1 METSDS
7 SSINDP
13 SKTRNAYSVSRYRG
27 VIVGIIFLAGSI
39 FTFWS
44 LQTIQ
49 KDLVQK
55 VAYDHS
61 SKLSNTL
68 TQFRTLY
75 TSEVIS
81 KAKAFGM
88 EVSHDYKDNS
98 AAIPLPAT
106 LSILLGEAITS
117 ADGGGARLYSDYP
130 FPWRENSGGVR
141 DSFEQEALEFFRESP
156 YEREFY
162 RIESYQ
168 GRLSLRYAAPDRMRE
183 SCVGCHNSHPDTPRN
198 DWRVGDVRGVL
209 EVIVPM
215 NVAYNAIGN
224 GLQRV
229 WIIMGG
235 LGGGSLL
242 FLWFTNQR
250 FRKQST
256 IIDQGTI
263 ALKKEIDDRL
273 KAQREKEKIEV
284 LANRLRES
292 EAKMRSIVESAA
304 ESIVTITSENRIITT
319 FNPAAEITFGYESKH
334 IIGKDFSLLTPEDSD
349 INEFFLPS
357 ENKANNA
364 VAIDELIGYRQD
376 GTAFPMSMSVSPMGI
391 KGQESYTIIIR
402 DLTEKKALEAKLL
415 QAQKLESVGQ
425 LAAGIAHEINTPI
438 QFIGDN
444 LVFAKDAILD
454 ISELIKKYQ
463 RFTDK
468 NIDQDSE
475 EMIKEIKDIKETEER
490 IDIEFTL
497 EEAPKSIN
505 ESLEGVARVAKIVR
519 AMKEFSHPGSETME
533 MSDINSAIEN
543 TIVIAQNE
551 WRYVANLETNLYP
564 DLPLIPCFLN
574 EFNQVILNLIVNA
587 AHAISDA
594 LPEGEEEKGV
604 INISTSIDGHWALI
618 EVSDTGPGI
627 PEKIISKVFDPF
639 FTTKEVGK
647 GTGQGLSIA
656 HRVITEKHSGELDV
670 TSKIGKGTT
679 FSIRLPIH
687 PTEQN

>member
-1 METSDS
+1 
-7 SSINDP
+7 
-13 SKTRNAYSVSRYRG
+13 
-27 VIVGIIFLAGSI
+27 
-39 FTFWS
+39 
-44 LQTIQ
+44 
-49 KDLVQK
+49 
-55 VAYDHS
+55 
-61 SKLSNTL
+61 
-68 TQFRTLY
+68 
-75 TSEVIS
+75 
-81 KAKAFGM
+81 
-88 EVSHDYKDNS
+88 
-98 AAIPLPAT
+98 
-106 LSILLGEAITS
+106 
-117 ADGGGARLYSDYP
+117 
-130 FPWRENSGGVR
+130 
-141 DSFEQEALEFFRESP
+141 
-156 YEREFY
+156 
-162 RIESYQ
+162 
-168 GRLSLRYAAPDRMRE
+168 
-183 SCVGCHNSHPDTPRN
+183 
-198 DWRVGDVRGVL
+198 
-209 EVIVPM
+209 
-215 NVAYNAIGN
+215 
-224 GLQRV
+224 
-229 WIIMGG
+229 
-235 LGGGSLL
+235 
-242 FLWFTNQR
+242 
-250 FRKQST
+250 
-256 IIDQGTI
+256 
-263 ALKKEIDDRL
+263 
-273 KAQREKEKIEV
+273 
-284 LANRLRES
+284 LRES

-304 ESIVTITSENRIITT
+304 ESIVTITSANRIITT
-319 FNPAAEITFGYESKH
+319 FNPAAEITFGYDGKH

-551 WRYVANLETNLYP
+551 WRYVANLETNLYS
-564 DLPLIPCFLN
+564 DLPLIPCFLH

-594 LPEGEEEKGV
+594 LPEGEEEKGA

-627 PEKIISKVFDPF
+627 PENIISKVFDPF